1 MAENSSLSGNEEIA
15 GSYQG
20 LNKFVKLIHSIQAQD
35 FDVLI
40 GVSGFKG
47 FGKTTFSIQV
57 GKHHVMNNLNKRW
70 SLKDYLAWDNENVFD
85 KAYALPEFS
94 PLICDE
100 SVRFAMSEDWN
111 ARESKRLKK
120 VFTQIRTKHLVTFF
134 NIPDLFWMDRKY
146 REGMMTVWIHLVT
159 KGYAIVFVPDL
170 RPGID
175 DRWHRKE
182 IKDFMKP
189 YNFFTPI
196 DNVLKTLRRHPCYC
210 DEFAV
215 PKLPADE
222 YASYM
227 KLRDSMV
234 FGEHSGNEDPR
245 NLAGIACYNIYRNPL
260 IFADLIDGD
269 YIRRPTYKW
278 LSDVLMKHPRAD
290 GSLITKDSVR
300 RWCEQLRN
308 GESVPR
314 FNKIK
319 FKNSGVELK
328 T

>member
-1 MAENSSLSGNEEIA
+1 MEGEEQEIA

-20 LNKFVKLIHSIQAQD
+20 LNKFVKLIHGIQSQD

-40 GVSGFKG
+40 GVSGYKG

-57 GKHHVMNNLNKRW
+57 GKHHVLNNLKKPW
-70 SLKDYLAWDNENVFD
+70 HLKDYLAWDNDNVFG

-159 KGYAIVFVPDL
+159 KGYAVMFTPDL

-189 YNFFTPI
+189 YSFFTPI
-196 DNVLKTLRRHPCYC
+196 ENVLKSLRRHPCYC
-210 DEFAV
+210 DEFAI
-215 PKLPADE
+215 PKLPKDE
-222 YASYM
+222 YDSYL

-234 FGEHSGNEDPR
+234 FSGSDKHEDPR
-245 NLAGIACYNIYRNPL
+245 NLAGIACYNMYRNPL
-260 IFADLIDGD
+260 ILAQLIEGD
-269 YIRRPTYKW
+269 YIKRPTYKW
-278 LSDVLMKHPRAD
+278 LAEVMMKHPHND
-290 GSLITKDSVR
+290 GNMVTSDSVR

-314 FNKIK
+314 FNRIK
-319 FKNSGVELK
+319 FKNNGAKL
-328 T
+328 